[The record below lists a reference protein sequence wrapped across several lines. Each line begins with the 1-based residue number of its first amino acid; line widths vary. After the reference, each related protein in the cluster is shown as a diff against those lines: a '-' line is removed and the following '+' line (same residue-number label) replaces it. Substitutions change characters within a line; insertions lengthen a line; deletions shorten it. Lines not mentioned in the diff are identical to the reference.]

1 MTAFGDPATQL
12 AFSMHENRGVFA
24 LLLGSGLSRAAEIP
38 TGWEITLDL
47 VRRVALALGEEEQ
60 DDWAAW
66 YVEREGKEPD
76 YSALLAQLASTP
88 AERRAILHSYIEPDE
103 EDREEGRKVPTA
115 GHKAIAELVRGGY
128 VRVIVTTNFDR
139 LMENALREVGVEP
152 TVVGSPDALEGAEP
166 LTHSACYI
174 LKLHGDYKDARI
186 LNTDAELEAYPDAY
200 NTLLDRI
207 IDEHGLIVCGWSG
220 EWDHALRSAILRA
233 PNRRYPM
240 FWASR
245 GDLRG
250 RGAELCSA
258 RKGVAVPI
266 ADADSFFVKLVE
278 QVKTLAQSQRQNPLS
293 VDMTVSRAKRYLAK
307 PEHRIQLSDLV
318 SEEVERITGRLDQD
332 DMGTQGTFSPEE
344 FQRRVAVYESATE
357 GLAKVCGLIGRWGD
371 DAQVDLVTD
380 AIRTLV
386 DHAETTMGGLVV
398 WLEMRRYPAV
408 LLFQAC
414 ALGLVRSQA
423 WGKLHLLMGVE
434 LDTGYDGTMRIID
447 AVSPSMWKG
456 DKREVWNHLPDFE
469 NRYTPLSD
477 HLTDAVFAKWGKAF
491 LPSTGKLSQDV
502 LLLETLIAIRYL
514 ESSDI
519 SALRAAM
526 AQENGDGRNFIW
538 VPVRR
543 AGWDREFR
551 RAILPKFEKGEFVE
565 SLAQAG
571 FGRRDS
577 DYVSL
582 AIENHNRVAARMHW
596 GMGWM

>member
-1 MTAFGDPATQL
+1 MTAFSDPATQL
-12 AFSMHENRGVFA
+12 AFAMHENKGVFA

-47 VRRVALALGEEEQ
+47 VRRVALAQGVEEQ

-66 YVEREGKEPD
+66 YVETEGKEPD

-88 AERRAILHSYIEPDE
+88 AERRAILHSYIEPDDD
-103 EDREEGRKVPTA
+103 DREQGRKVPTA
-115 GHKAIAELVRGGY
+115 AHKAIARLVRDGY

-139 LMENALREVGVEP
+139 LMENALREAGVEP
-152 TVVGSPDALEGAEP
+152 TVIGSPDALEGAEP
-166 LTHSACYI
+166 LTHSTCYI

-207 IDEHGLIVCGWSG
+207 LDEHGMIVCGWSG
-220 EWDHALRSAILRA
+220 EWDHALRAAILRA

-245 GDLRG
+245 GELRG
-250 RGAELCSA
+250 RGEELCSA

-266 ADADSFFVKLVE
+266 ADADSFFGKLVE
-278 QVKTLAQSQRQNPLS
+278 QVDTLAQSQRQNPLS
-293 VDMTVSRAKRYLAK
+293 VDMTVSRAKKYLAK

-318 SEEVERITGRLDQD
+318 SEEVERITDRLEQD

-357 GLAKVCGLIGRWGD
+357 AIAKVCGLIGRWGD
-371 DAQVDLVTD
+371 GAQLDLVTD
-380 AIRTLV
+380 AIRTIV
-386 DHAETTMGGLVV
+386 DHAEGNMGGLVV
-398 WLEMRRYPAV
+398 WVEMRRYPAV

-414 ALGLVRSQA
+414 ALGLVRSQS
-423 WGKLHLLMGVE
+423 WGKLHQLMGVE

-447 AVSPSMWKG
+447 AVSPSLWKG
-456 DKREVWNHLPDFE
+456 DKQDLWNHLPEFDR
-469 NRYTPLSD
+469 RYTPLSD
-477 HLTDAVFAKWGKAF
+477 HLTDAVFANWGRAF
-491 LPSTGKLSQDV
+491 LSSTGKLSQDV
-502 LLLETLIAIRYL
+502 LLLETLIAVRYL
-514 ESSDI
+514 ESSGI
-519 SALRAAM
+519 SELREAM
-526 AQENGDGRNFIW
+526 SHESGDNFIW

-551 RAILPKFEKGEFVE
+551 RAILPKFENGEFVE
-565 SLAQAG
+565 TLARAG
-571 FGRRDS
+571 FGRGDP
-577 DYVSL
+577 DYLAL
-582 AIENHNRVAARMHW
+582 AIENHSRVARRLHW
-596 GMGWM
+596 GFGWM